1 MMLITT
7 DPYFQQGWF
16 HFQSSL
22 YYISPEEKT
31 WSLSRDFCQ
40 QRGADLTTINSKAEQ
55 VGEALTISV
64 ERHPVQLGCSQN
76 LTDDVMAGCIFINL
90 SGFCG
95 EIQEGHLD
103 RTERSRK

>member
-55 VGEALTISV
+55 VGEAI
-64 ERHPVQLGCSQN
+64 PV
-76 LTDDVMAGCIFINL
+76 
-90 SGFCG
+90 
-95 EIQEGHLD
+95 
-103 RTERSRK
+103 